1 MGLIVLALMVY
12 PSWSTLAGHRYPEL
26 PTFGLPCPTALFTIG
41 MLALLVTPYPRAP
54 LVVPVAWC
62 LVGAQAALFFDVLPD
77 LTLLVAAAVGL
88 ALIVRGRRPIGT
100 TALSK

>member
-1 MGLIVLALMVY
+1 
-12 PSWSTLAGHRYPEL
+12 
-26 PTFGLPCPTALFTIG
+26 